1 MQPQIAASATEAEKL
16 ANMAGSA
23 LKDTMPPL
31 DKQTFLLQ
39 FSEPYRAMSPPSEA
53 DWGSLP
59 PELLALCIRSLGQT
73 AHLETE
79 KGWLTARQ
87 AAQLLA
93 SCCICRSWR
102 VAALA
107 EVGTRGRRTGH
118 AGAGLAFHCHSPSQN
133 PRPARLHAFHSMQ
146 LRCRVQTDAAEEV
159 EQLAAAALPCTALCL
174 PAPPHCADR
183 SSLAAWAAQRRCEAA
198 AHILLLSPAYRGS
211 SASCLGELWNCP
223 LDAAQSGAL
232 AGYSTLRQLGIS
244 QGLSIGQ
251 PCALRGSAL
260 PGVPPSLTQLDLSLP
275 AGGTLDALRWPANLQ
290 RLTITAP
297 SSNSAPGAGV
307 AGGHFAAPTIRLQ
320 PCSCAGCWPA
330 GFWTSLGSLHVE
342 APRVTVR
349 LDACRALHSCR
360 SMRIVAASDSQAQ
373 RGADDAGAR
382 AAESASLEEFRPWLA
397 ALAPIF
403 AATMLRRVEIFAGSA
418 SLDAEWD
425 GSPPVL
431 LHSAAPGQQLP
442 AGSASLVAAAL
453 PPGSCQSAA
462 HGGFR
467 AKLRHPSSSAHFGLC
482 VARSTEL

>member
-1 MQPQIAASATEAEKL
+1 
-16 ANMAGSA
+16 
-23 LKDTMPPL
+23 
-31 DKQTFLLQ
+31 
-39 FSEPYRAMSPPSEA
+39 MSPPSEA
-53 DWGSLP
+53 DWGSLT

-73 AHLETE
+73 AHLQTE
-79 KGWLTARQ
+79 QGWLTARQ

-93 SCCICRSWR
+93 SCCTCRSWR
-102 VAALA
+102 AVALA
-107 EVGTRGRRTGH
+107 EVGSWDGGTGH
-118 AGAGLAFHCHSPSQN
+118 AGAGLAFHCHSSSQHPRTALNAFN
-133 PRPARLHAFHSMQ
+133 PVQ
-146 LRCRVQTDAAEEV
+146 LRCRVQADTAEEV

-198 AHILLLSPAYRGS
+198 AHVLLLSPAFRGS
-211 SASCLGELWNCP
+211 SASCLGELRNCP

-232 AGYSTLRQLGIS
+232 AGYSALRQLGLS

-251 PCALRGSAL
+251 TCALRGSAL

-320 PCSCAGCWPA
+320 PCSCSGCWPA
-330 GFWTSLGSLHVE
+330 GFWTCLGSLHVE

-360 SMRIVAASDSQAQ
+360 SMRIVAASDSQAR
-373 RGADDAGAR
+373 RGADDEGAR

-397 ALAPIF
+397 ALAPMF

-442 AGSASLVAAAL
+442 SGSASLVAAAV
-453 PPGSCQSAA
+453 PPGSCQSVA
-462 HGGFR
+462 HGGFC
-467 AKLRHPSSSAHFGLC
+467 AKLWHPSSSAHFRLC
-482 VARSTEL
+482 VARSSEL